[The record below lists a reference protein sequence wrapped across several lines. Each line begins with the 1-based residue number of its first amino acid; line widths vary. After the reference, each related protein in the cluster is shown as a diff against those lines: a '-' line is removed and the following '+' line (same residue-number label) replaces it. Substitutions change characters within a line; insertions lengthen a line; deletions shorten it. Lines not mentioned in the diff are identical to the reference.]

1 MTKGQFEEWYPGNVR
16 LMYYVA
22 YEKLRNREQ
31 AEDAVSE
38 AVLRLYS
45 GLKKW
50 NCEEERGFRKL
61 AVLVTKNAAI
71 DIFRKNTRATPMS
84 PEDLADYGGVSE
96 DVLEHTI
103 AKMEMEQ
110 VQAAMAQL
118 REEDQMVLLL
128 RGVHGLSEKETAKLL
143 GMKPK
148 SVGVRLCRARKRLQQ
163 AIEGKAGRL
172 YE

>member
-1 MTKGQFEEWYPGNVR
+1 MTKVQFEQWYRGNVR

-22 YEKLRNREQ
+22 YGQLQNREQ

-50 NCEEERGFRKL
+50 KCEEESAFRKL
-61 AVLVTKNAAI
+61 AVLVTKNSAI
-71 DIFRKNTRATPMS
+71 DIFRKNVRAAPMS

-96 DVLEHTI
+96 DVLEHAI
-103 AKMEMEQ
+103 AKIEMEE
-110 VQAAMAQL
+110 VRAAMKHL
-118 REEDQMVLLL
+118 REEDQIVLLL

-143 GMKPK
+143 GIKPK
-148 SVGVRLCRARKRLQQ
+148 SVGVRLCRARKRLLQM
-163 AIEGKAGRL
+163 IEGKAGD
-172 YE
+172 